1 MPAADR
7 VAYFDNDGTL
17 WCERP
22 NYVQLDF
29 FLDALRKRVAQDP
42 SIGERDEFAALLSGD
57 QAAVTG
63 IGLQRIALAL
73 AGLFEGMKPEE
84 FAAAAREFIGRAA
97 HPTLG
102 RPTRSVTYQPM
113 LELIAELRRRDF
125 TVGIVTGGGTEF
137 VRAISDDL
145 YGVPAELVVG
155 TLIGYDVSRDG
166 ESPPVIRR
174 TSDLLGVANEGS
186 AKVANIQTQLG
197 RRPILAA
204 GNSGGDRGDAGMGA
218 GHRFSQPCAAD
229 RPRRRRAR
237 ISLHQHGA
245 DVRRDR
251 ADHRRRGTP
260 GMDRGEHGPRL
271 GSHISAGL
279 LMGFWHARPTPS
291 RVAYPPSNPLIGVS
305 GGTVQVPSKNSGRG
319 RYSRIR

>member
-1 MPAADR
+1 MERSDPLPSWRSGGTRDALQAFLAAAEEVPVADR

-22 NYVQLDF
+22 SYVQLDF

-42 SIGERDEFAALLSGD
+42 SIGERAEFAALLSGD
-57 QAAVTG
+57 RVAVAG
-63 IGLQRIALAL
+63 IGLERIALAL
-73 AGLFEGMKPEE
+73 AGLFVGLTPEE
-84 FAAAAREFIGRAA
+84 FTATAREFMAGAT

-102 RPTRSVTYQPM
+102 RPARSVTYQPM

-137 VRAISDDL
+137 VRAISYDL

-166 ESPPVIRR
+166 DGPPVIRR
-174 TSDLLGVANEGS
+174 TRGLLGAANEGS

-204 GNSGGDRGDAGMGA
+204 GNSGGDREMLEWAQASGSPSLALLIDHDDAEREFHYTSKA
-218 GHRFSQPCAAD
+218 QTVAETEP
-229 RPRRRRAR
+229 
-237 ISLHQHGA
+237 IV
-245 DVRRDR
+245 DV
-251 ADHRRRGTP
+251 GV
-260 GMDRGEHGPRL
+260 RL
-271 GSHISAGL
+271 GWTVVS
-279 LMGFWHARPTPS
+279 MARDWG
-291 RVAYPPSNPLIGVS
+291 VVFPPLP
-305 GGTVQVPSKNSGRG
+305 
-319 RYSRIR
+319 